1 MKILFVALV
10 PFIVALV
17 LHLIL
22 WRIRLPRNQTV
33 ALLFIFFLVFALWSL
48 PVFSFVVVVEWLR
61 AAMLYVA
68 AAFSYVITY
77 SGFEGDSPTL
87 GFMRAL
93 SQSGDKGFSD
103 EDVAAFLAR
112 RPFLRARLSALLRTG
127 MIREEHGY
135 YFTSG
140 QRSRAF
146 HLVLAFRKLY
156 GPISRGG

>member
-1 MKILFVALV
+1 MKILFVALI
-10 PFIVALV
+10 PFIIALG
-17 LHLIL
+17 LHLII
-22 WRIRLPRNQTV
+22 WRIRLPGNQTM
-33 ALLFIFFLVFALWSL
+33 ALLLIFFVVFALWSL
-48 PVFSFVVVVEWLR
+48 AAFSFVVAVEWLR

-68 AAFSYVITY
+68 TAFSYVITY

-93 SQSGDKGFSD
+93 RQSGDKGFSEAD
-103 EDVAAFLAR
+103 IAAFLAG
-112 RPFLRARLSALLRTG
+112 RPFLQARLAALLRSG
-127 MIREEHGY
+127 MVREENGY
-135 YFTSG
+135 YFVSG